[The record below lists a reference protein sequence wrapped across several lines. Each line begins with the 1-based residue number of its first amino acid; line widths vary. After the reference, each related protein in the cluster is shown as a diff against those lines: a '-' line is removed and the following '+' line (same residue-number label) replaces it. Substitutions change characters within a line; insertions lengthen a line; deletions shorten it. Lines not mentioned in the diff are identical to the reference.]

1 MKKDNLPSKN
11 NINITEPIEWRR
23 FRKYEKNF
31 GIYRKYLGKNIVILN
46 HTNTAFIL
54 NENGTI
60 NFKKQINFDDLKLDL
75 KDHGFI
81 MTDKDFASILN
92 SREIKRID
100 SLKIF
105 FNQIESNK
113 WDGKDR
119 IEDLIKAAKLSGDF
133 NINLYLIKK
142 WLCTTYG
149 FAMRGIDPM
158 TPMTVHSRVVFILYS
173 EQRGFGK
180 TEFFR
185 KIGLMGAIEK
195 STGLVGTEVYA
206 ETPGELPKD
215 ERNFDIDRIT
225 KMIYLFDDINNLLI
239 KGEGKLRSI
248 ISQQV
253 VSKRAL
259 YKDTNEN
266 LKRRSTFAGTTNYNG
281 LLRNDKENRY
291 MIFTITEKMDFELLN
306 SINIMQL
313 WCQVREE
320 VIKNK
325 EKVFFSYEDLETIR
339 NLSELYIYDNPVEQS
354 INNMLVYNSEAR
366 MNFPE
371 IMRRLKENGINESTG
386 KVGTVLKTLAPEGEN
401 IIIKTNEGTR
411 YYKLDWRDDYG
422 THGMPFK
429 PKENKNN
436 SSV

>member
-1 MKKDNLPSKN
+1 MKKDNLPSK
-11 NINITEPIEWRR
+11 
-23 FRKYEKNF
+23 KNTSISKAF
-31 GIYRKYLGKNIVILN
+31 KWKSFKNRAKNYGEYRKYLGEKIVILN
-46 HTNTAFIL
+46 HTTTAFLL
-54 NENGTI
+54 NPDGSI
-60 NFKKQINFDDLKLDL
+60 DYSKQINFDDLKLDL
-75 KDHGFI
+75 KDHGFKF
-81 MTDKDFASILN
+81 TDKDFTSILN

-119 IEDLIKAAKLSGDF
+119 LEDLIKAVKLSGDF
-133 NINLYLIKK
+133 NSNLYLIKK

-149 FAMRGIDPM
+149 FALRGIDPM
-158 TPMTVHSRVVFILYS
+158 TPKTIHSRVVFILYS

-185 KIGLMGAIEK
+185 KIGLMGAIEE

-259 YKDTNEN
+259 YKDTNEY

-320 VIKNK
+320 VIKYK
-325 EKVFFSYEDLETIR
+325 EKVFFNTEDLETIR

-354 INNMLVYNSEAR
+354 INNMLIYKPEGR
-366 MNFPE
+366 LNFTE
-371 IMRRLKENGINESTG
+371 IMTRLRDNAISYSNT
-386 KVGTVLKTLAPEGEN
+386 KVGAILKTLAPEGQN

-422 THGMPFK
+422 THGKPFK
-429 PKENKNN
+429 PKENINN
-436 SSV
+436 SSE

>member
-1 MKKDNLPSKN
+1 MKNNNLPSKKSTN
-11 NINITEPIEWRR
+11 MSSPFKWKSFKKRP
-23 FRKYEKNF
+23 KNYRE
-31 GIYRKYLGKNIVILN
+31 YRKYLGEKIVILN
-46 HTNTAFIL
+46 HTNTAFLRNPDGSIDYT
-54 NENGTI
+54 N
-60 NFKKQINFDDLKLDL
+60 QINFDDLKLDL
-75 KDHGFI
+75 KDHGFKV
-81 MTDKDFASILN
+81 TDKDFSSILN
-92 SREIKRID
+92 SREIERID

-105 FNQIESNK
+105 FNQIESNE

-133 NINLYLIKK
+133 NTNLCLIKK

-158 TPMTVHSRVVFILYS
+158 TPKTVHSRVVFILYS

-185 KIGLMGAIEK
+185 KIGLMGAIEE

-281 LLRNDKENRY
+281 LLRNAKENRY

-306 SINIMQL
+306 SLDIMQL

-320 VIKNK
+320 VIKYR
-325 EKVFFSYEDLETIR
+325 EKVFFNSEDLETIR
-339 NLSELYIYDNPVEQS
+339 NLSELYIYDNPVEHS
-354 INNMLVYNSEAR
+354 INNMLVFDPKGHLR
-366 MNFPE
+366 FFD
-371 IMRRLKENGINESTG
+371 ITRRLKENGIHIAENKLGS
-386 KVGTVLKTLAPEGEN
+386 VLKTLAPDGQN

-422 THGMPFK
+422 THGMPFN
-429 PKENKNN
+429 P
-436 SSV
+436 

>member
-1 MKKDNLPSKN
+1 MKNNNLPSKKSTN
-11 NINITEPIEWRR
+11 MSSPFKWKSFKKRP
-23 FRKYEKNF
+23 KNYRE
-31 GIYRKYLGKNIVILN
+31 YRKYLGEKIVILN
-46 HTNTAFIL
+46 HSNTAFLRNPDGSIDYT
-54 NENGTI
+54 N
-60 NFKKQINFDDLKLDL
+60 QINFDDLKLDL
-75 KDHGFI
+75 KDHGFKV
-81 MTDKDFASILN
+81 TDKDFSSILN
-92 SREIKRID
+92 SREIERID

-105 FNQIESNK
+105 FNQIESNE

-133 NINLYLIKK
+133 NTNLCLIKK

-149 FAMRGIDPM
+149 FSMRGIDPM
-158 TPMTVHSRVVFILYS
+158 TPKTVHSRVVFILYS

-185 KIGLMGAIEK
+185 KIGLMGAIEE

-281 LLRNDKENRY
+281 LLRNAKENRY

-306 SINIMQL
+306 SLDIMQL

-320 VIKNK
+320 VIKYR
-325 EKVFFSYEDLETIR
+325 EKVFFNSEDLETIR
-339 NLSELYIYDNPVEQS
+339 NLSELYIYDNPVEHS
-354 INNMLVYNSEAR
+354 INNMLVFDPKGHLR
-366 MNFPE
+366 FFD
-371 IMRRLKENGINESTG
+371 ITRRLKENGIHIAENKLGS
-386 KVGTVLKTLAPEGEN
+386 VLKTLAPDGQN

-422 THGMPFK
+422 THGMPFN
-429 PKENKNN
+429 P
-436 SSV
+436 

>member
-1 MKKDNLPSKN
+1 MKKDNLPSK
-11 NINITEPIEWRR
+11 
-23 FRKYEKNF
+23 KNTNMRSPF
-31 GIYRKYLGKNIVILN
+31 KWKSFKNRAKNYGEYRKYLGEKIVILN
-46 HTNTAFIL
+46 HANTAFL
-54 NENGTI
+54 KNSDGSTDYAS
-60 NFKKQINFDDLKLDL
+60 QINFDDLKLDL
-75 KDHGFI
+75 KDHGFKI
-81 MTDKDFASILN
+81 TDKDFTSILN
-92 SREIKRID
+92 SREIKKID

-119 IEDLIKAAKLSGDF
+119 IEDLIRAVKLSGDF
-133 NINLYLIKK
+133 NTNLFLIKK

-158 TPMTVHSRVVFILYS
+158 TPKTVHSRVVFILYS

-185 KIGLMGAIEK
+185 KIGLMGAIEE
-195 STGLVGTEVYA
+195 STGLVGTEIYA

-215 ERNFDIDRIT
+215 ERNFDIDRTT

-306 SINIMQL
+306 SIDIMQL

-320 VIKNK
+320 VIKYR
-325 EKVFFSYEDLETIR
+325 EKMFFSYEDLETIR

-354 INNMLVYNSEAR
+354 INNMLIYKPEGR
-366 MNFPE
+366 LNFTE
-371 IMRRLKENGINESTG
+371 IMTRLRDNAISYSNT
-386 KVGTVLKTLAPEGEN
+386 KVGAILKTLAPEGQN

>member
-1 MKKDNLPSKN
+1 MKNNNLPSK
-11 NINITEPIEWRR
+11 
-23 FRKYEKNF
+23 KNTNMSSPF
-31 GIYRKYLGKNIVILN
+31 KWKSFKNRPKNYGEYRKYLGEKIVILN
-46 HTNTAFIL
+46 HTNTAFLKNPDGSIDYT
-54 NENGTI
+54 N
-60 NFKKQINFDDLKLDL
+60 QINFDDLKLDL
-75 KDHGFI
+75 KDHGFKV
-81 MTDKDFASILN
+81 TDKDFSSILN
-92 SREIKRID
+92 SREIERID

-113 WDGKDR
+113 WDGMDR
-119 IEDLIKAAKLSGDF
+119 IEDLIRAAKLSGDF
-133 NINLYLIKK
+133 NTNLYLIKK

-185 KIGLMGAIEK
+185 KIGLMGAIEE

-281 LLRNDKENRY
+281 LLRNAKENRY
-291 MIFTITEKMDFELLN
+291 MIFTIVEKMDFQLLN
-306 SINIMQL
+306 SLDIMQL

-320 VIKNK
+320 VIEYK
-325 EKVFFSYEDLETIR
+325 EKVFFSIEDLETIR
-339 NLSELYIYDNPVEQS
+339 NLSESYIYNNPLEQT
-354 INNMLVYNSEAR
+354 INNMLIFKLDGDIR
-366 MNFPE
+366 FHD
-371 IMRRLKENGINESTG
+371 ITRRLKDNGIHISNNKLGSI
-386 KVGTVLKTLAPEGEN
+386 LKSLSPEGKS
-401 IIIKTNEGTR
+401 ITRKTNKGTR
-411 YYKLDWRDDYG
+411 YYNLDWRDDYG
-422 THGMPFK
+422 THGMPFN
-429 PKENKNN
+429 P
-436 SSV
+436 

>member
-1 MKKDNLPSKN
+1 MKKDNLPSK
-11 NINITEPIEWRR
+11 
-23 FRKYEKNF
+23 KNTSISKAF
-31 GIYRKYLGKNIVILN
+31 KWKSFKNRAKNYGEYRKYLGEKIVILN
-46 HTNTAFIL
+46 HTTTAFLL
-54 NENGTI
+54 NPDGSI
-60 NFKKQINFDDLKLDL
+60 DYSKQINFDDLKLDL
-75 KDHGFI
+75 KDHGFKF
-81 MTDKDFASILN
+81 TDKDFTSILN

-119 IEDLIKAAKLSGDF
+119 LEDLIKAVKLSGDF
-133 NINLYLIKK
+133 NTNLYLIKK

-185 KIGLMGAIEK
+185 KIGLMGAIEE

-306 SINIMQL
+306 SIDILQL
-313 WCQVREE
+313 WCQVRDEI
-320 VIKNK
+320 IKYG
-325 EKVFFSYEDLETIR
+325 EKMFFNTEDLETIR
-339 NLSELYIYDNPVEQS
+339 TLSELYIYDNPVEQS
-354 INNMLVYNSEAR
+354 INNMLVYKPEAR

-371 IMRRLKENGINESTG
+371 IMTRLRDNGINEPPG
-386 KVGTVLKTLAPEGEN
+386 KVGAILKTLAPEGQN

-422 THGMPFK
+422 THGKPFQL
-429 PKENKNN
+429 
-436 SSV
+436 

>member
-1 MKKDNLPSKN
+1 MKKDNSPSK
-11 NINITEPIEWRR
+11 
-23 FRKYEKNF
+23 KNASISKVF
-31 GIYRKYLGKNIVILN
+31 KWKSFKKRPKNYGEYRKYLGEKIVILN
-46 HTNTAFIL
+46 HTNTAFLRNPDGSIDYT
-54 NENGTI
+54 N
-60 NFKKQINFDDLKLDL
+60 QINFDDLKLDL
-75 KDHGFI
+75 KDHGFKV
-81 MTDKDFASILN
+81 TDKDFSSILN
-92 SREIKRID
+92 SREIERID

-105 FNQIESNK
+105 FNQIESNE

-119 IEDLIKAAKLSGDF
+119 IEDLIKASKLSGDF
-133 NINLYLIKK
+133 NTNLCLIKK

-158 TPMTVHSRVVFILYS
+158 TPKIVHSRVVFILYS

-185 KIGLMGAIEK
+185 KIGLMGAIEE

-281 LLRNDKENRY
+281 LLRNAKENRY

-306 SINIMQL
+306 SIDIMQL

-320 VIKNK
+320 VIKYR
-325 EKVFFSYEDLETIR
+325 EKVFFNSEDLETIR
-339 NLSELYIYDNPVEQS
+339 NLSELYIYDNPVEHS
-354 INNMLVYNSEAR
+354 INNMLVFDPKGHLR
-366 MNFPE
+366 FFD
-371 IMRRLKENGINESTG
+371 ITRRLKENGIHIAENKLGS
-386 KVGTVLKTLAPEGEN
+386 VLKTLAPDGQN
-401 IIIKTNEGTR
+401 IITKTNEGTR

-422 THGMPFK
+422 THGMPFN
-429 PKENKNN
+429 P
-436 SSV
+436 

>member
-1 MKKDNLPSKN
+1 MKKDNLPSK
-11 NINITEPIEWRR
+11 
-23 FRKYEKNF
+23 KNTSISKAF
-31 GIYRKYLGKNIVILN
+31 KWKSFKNRAKNYGEYRKYLGEKIVILN
-46 HTNTAFIL
+46 HTTTAFLL
-54 NENGTI
+54 NPDGSI
-60 NFKKQINFDDLKLDL
+60 DYSKQINFDDLKLDL
-75 KDHGFI
+75 KDHGFKF
-81 MTDKDFASILN
+81 TDKDFTSILN
-92 SREIKRID
+92 SKEIKRID

-119 IEDLIKAAKLSGDF
+119 LEDLIKAVKLSGDF
-133 NINLYLIKK
+133 NTNLYLIKK

-185 KIGLMGAIEK
+185 KIGLMGAIEE

-306 SINIMQL
+306 SIDILQL
-313 WCQVREE
+313 WCQVRDEI
-320 VIKNK
+320 IKYG
-325 EKVFFSYEDLETIR
+325 EKMFFNTEDLETIR
-339 NLSELYIYDNPVEQS
+339 TLSELYIYDNPVEQS
-354 INNMLVYNSEAR
+354 INNMLVYKPEAR

-371 IMRRLKENGINESTG
+371 IMTRLRDNGINEPPG
-386 KVGTVLKTLAPEGEN
+386 KVGAILKTLAPEGQN

-422 THGMPFK
+422 THGKPFQL
-429 PKENKNN
+429 
-436 SSV
+436 

>member
-23 FRKYEKNF
+23 FKKYEKNF

-105 FNQIESNK
+105 FNQIESNN

-185 KIGLMGAIEK
+185 KIGLMGAIEE

-291 MIFTITEKMDFELLN
+291 MIFTITEKMDFDLLN
-306 SINIMQL
+306 SIDIMQL

-422 THGMPFK
+422 THGVPFK
-429 PKENKNN
+429 PKENINN
-436 SSV
+436 SSE

>member
-23 FRKYEKNF
+23 FKKYEKNF

-185 KIGLMGAIEK
+185 KIGLMGAIEE

-371 IMRRLKENGINESTG
+371 IMRRLKENGINEPTG

-422 THGMPFK
+422 THGMPFN
-429 PKENKNN
+429 P
-436 SSV
+436 

>member
-1 MKKDNLPSKN
+1 MKKDNLPSK
-11 NINITEPIEWRR
+11 
-23 FRKYEKNF
+23 KNTSISKAF
-31 GIYRKYLGKNIVILN
+31 KWKSFKNRAKNYGEYRKYLGEKIVILN
-46 HTNTAFIL
+46 HTTTAFLL
-54 NENGTI
+54 NPDGSI
-60 NFKKQINFDDLKLDL
+60 DYSKQINFDDLKLDL
-75 KDHGFI
+75 KDHGFKF
-81 MTDKDFASILN
+81 TDKDFTSILN

-119 IEDLIKAAKLSGDF
+119 LEDLIKAVKLSGDF
-133 NINLYLIKK
+133 NSNLYLIKK

-158 TPMTVHSRVVFILYS
+158 TPKTIHSRVVFILYS

-185 KIGLMGAIEK
+185 KIGLMGAIEE

-259 YKDTNEN
+259 YKDTNEY

-320 VIKNK
+320 VIKYK
-325 EKVFFSYEDLETIR
+325 EKVFFNTEDLETIR

-354 INNMLVYNSEAR
+354 INNMLIYKPEAR

-371 IMRRLKENGINESTG
+371 IMTRLRDNGINEPPG
-386 KVGTVLKTLAPEGEN
+386 KVGAILKTLAPGGQN

-422 THGMPFK
+422 THGKPFQL
-429 PKENKNN
+429 
-436 SSV
+436 

>member
-1 MKKDNLPSKN
+1 MKKDNLPSK
-11 NINITEPIEWRR
+11 
-23 FRKYEKNF
+23 KNTNMRSPF
-31 GIYRKYLGKNIVILN
+31 KWKSFKNRAKNYGEYRKYLGEKIVILN
-46 HTNTAFIL
+46 HANTAFL
-54 NENGTI
+54 KNSDGSTDYAS
-60 NFKKQINFDDLKLDL
+60 QINFDDLKLDL
-75 KDHGFI
+75 KDHGFKI
-81 MTDKDFASILN
+81 TDKDFTSILN
-92 SREIKRID
+92 SREIKKID

-119 IEDLIKAAKLSGDF
+119 IEDLIRAVKLSGDF
-133 NINLYLIKK
+133 NTNLFLIKK

-158 TPMTVHSRVVFILYS
+158 TPKTVHSRVVFILYS

-185 KIGLMGAIEK
+185 KIGLMGAIEE
-195 STGLVGTEVYA
+195 STGLVGTEIYA

-215 ERNFDIDRIT
+215 ERNFDIDRTT

-306 SINIMQL
+306 SIDIMQL

-320 VIKNK
+320 VIKYR
-325 EKVFFSYEDLETIR
+325 EKMFFSYEDLETIR

-386 KVGTVLKTLAPEGEN
+386 KVGTVLKTLAPEGQN

>member
-1 MKKDNLPSKN
+1 MKKDNLPSK
-11 NINITEPIEWRR
+11 
-23 FRKYEKNF
+23 KNTSISKAF
-31 GIYRKYLGKNIVILN
+31 KWKSFKNRAKNYGEYRKYLGEKIVILN
-46 HTNTAFIL
+46 HTTTAFLL
-54 NENGTI
+54 NPDGSI
-60 NFKKQINFDDLKLDL
+60 DYSKQINFDDLKLDL
-75 KDHGFI
+75 KDHGFKF
-81 MTDKDFASILN
+81 TDKDFTSILN

-119 IEDLIKAAKLSGDF
+119 LEDLIKAVKLSGDF
-133 NINLYLIKK
+133 NSNLYLIKK

-158 TPMTVHSRVVFILYS
+158 TPKTIHSRVVFILYS

-185 KIGLMGAIEK
+185 KIGLMGAIEE

-259 YKDTNEN
+259 YKDTNEY

-320 VIKNK
+320 VIKYK
-325 EKVFFSYEDLETIR
+325 EKVFFNTEDLETIR
-339 NLSELYIYDNPVEQS
+339 TLSELYIYDNPVEQS
-354 INNMLVYNSEAR
+354 INNMLIYKPEAR

-371 IMRRLKENGINESTG
+371 IMTRLRDNGINESTG
-386 KVGTVLKTLAPEGEN
+386 KVGAILKTLAPEGQN
-401 IIIKTNEGTR
+401 IIIKTSEGTR

-422 THGMPFK
+422 TYGMPFK

-436 SSV
+436 SSE

>member
-1 MKKDNLPSKN
+1 MKKDNLPSK
-11 NINITEPIEWRR
+11 
-23 FRKYEKNF
+23 KNTNMRSPF
-31 GIYRKYLGKNIVILN
+31 KWKSFKNRAKNYGEYRKYLGEKIVILN
-46 HTNTAFIL
+46 HANTAFL
-54 NENGTI
+54 KNSDGSTDYAS
-60 NFKKQINFDDLKLDL
+60 QINFDDLKLDL
-75 KDHGFI
+75 KDHGFKI
-81 MTDKDFASILN
+81 TDKDFTSILN
-92 SREIKRID
+92 SKEIKKID

-119 IEDLIKAAKLSGDF
+119 IEDLIRAVKLSGDF
-133 NINLYLIKK
+133 NTNLFLIKK

-158 TPMTVHSRVVFILYS
+158 TPKTVHSRVVFILYS

-185 KIGLMGAIEK
+185 KIGLMGAIEE
-195 STGLVGTEVYA
+195 STGLVGTEIYA

-215 ERNFDIDRIT
+215 ERNFDIDRTT

-306 SINIMQL
+306 SIDIMQL

-320 VIKNK
+320 VIKYR
-325 EKVFFSYEDLETIR
+325 EKMFFSYEDLETIR

-371 IMRRLKENGINESTG
+371 IMRRLKENGINEPTG
-386 KVGTVLKTLAPEGEN
+386 KVGTVLKTLAPEGQN

-422 THGMPFK
+422 THGMPFN
-429 PKENKNN
+429 P
-436 SSV
+436 

>member
-1 MKKDNLPSKN
+1 MKKDNLPSK
-11 NINITEPIEWRR
+11 
-23 FRKYEKNF
+23 KNTSISKAF
-31 GIYRKYLGKNIVILN
+31 KWKSFKNRAKNYGEYRKYLGEKIVILN
-46 HTNTAFIL
+46 HTTTAFLL
-54 NENGTI
+54 NPDGSI
-60 NFKKQINFDDLKLDL
+60 DYSKQINFDDLKLDL
-75 KDHGFI
+75 KDHGFKF
-81 MTDKDFASILN
+81 TDKDFTSILN

-119 IEDLIKAAKLSGDF
+119 LEDLIKAVKLSGDF
-133 NINLYLIKK
+133 NSNLYLIKK

-185 KIGLMGAIEK
+185 KIGLMGAIEE

-291 MIFTITEKMDFELLN
+291 MIFTTTEKMDFELLN
-306 SINIMQL
+306 SIDILQL

-320 VIKNK
+320 IIKYK
-325 EKVFFSYEDLETIR
+325 EKVFFNTEDLEIIR
-339 NLSELYIYDNPVEQS
+339 NLSEIYIYDNPVEQS
-354 INNMLVYNSEAR
+354 INNMLVYKPEAR

-371 IMRRLKENGINESTG
+371 IMRRLRDNGINEPPG
-386 KVGTVLKTLAPEGEN
+386 KVGAILKTLAPEGQN

-422 THGMPFK
+422 THGKPFQL
-429 PKENKNN
+429 
-436 SSV
+436 